1 MVKKFASRQT
11 KEKQSEET
19 KEGQNREKSQ
29 TKKQTVVKQKILSN
43 LTLDRSFD
51 CLEKMMN
58 EKSVDF
64 EIAMETLQGI
74 EELS

>member
-19 KEGQNREKSQ
+19 EERQNREKS
-29 TKKQTVVKQKILSN
+29 KIKSQTVVKQKILSI

-58 EKSVDF
+58 ENSVDF

-74 EELS
+74 EDLS